1 MYVYGTILVFS
12 SLVNLVFSDCKPT
25 STFDKHYNEALQ
37 GHVIK
42 TIQINRFDCTMECS
56 EIMGCRSIN
65 IYKDGSGKNMC
76 DLNKSSK
83 SKSPGSMVIKADCE
97 HWELTVSHRN
107 VGRENKSTS
116 RSETCSGS
124 NNRFVTT

>member
-1 MYVYGTILVFS
+1 MENFVVLAILSFLVSSVFCVIEPAS
-12 SLVNLVFSDCKPT
+12 NFNKY
-25 STFDKHYNEALQ
+25 YNKALQ

-65 IYKDGSGKNMC
+65 IYKDGSGKDMC

-83 SKSPGSMVIKADCE
+83 SKSPGSMVTKADYE
-97 HWELTVSHRN
+97 HWELTVRN
-107 VGRENKSTS
+107 S
-116 RSETCSGS
+116 
-124 NNRFVTT
+124 